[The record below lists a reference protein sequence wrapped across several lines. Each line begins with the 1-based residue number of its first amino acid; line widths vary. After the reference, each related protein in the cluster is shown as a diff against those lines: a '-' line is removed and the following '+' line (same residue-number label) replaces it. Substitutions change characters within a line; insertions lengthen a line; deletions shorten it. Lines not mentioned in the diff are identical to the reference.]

1 MLFLRIFVDIVILIG
16 IFLFPAWIFIILSLI
31 GVFYF
36 HRYYEILFVGLMVDS
51 LYNSHIL
58 FSGFFYTITSI
69 LIFLI
74 SFEIKKRLK
83 FY

>member
-36 HRYYEILFVGLMVDS
+36 HRYYEILLVGLMVDS